1 MNRDFKS
8 VIDFLLDGERVR
20 SRAWPNKRDYGYFK
34 NNILTLYRD
43 GVEFSWILSEGDL
56 QADDWEIKAM
66 HVEELEND

>member
-20 SRAWPNKRDYGYFK
+20 SRAWPNKDYGYFK

-56 QADDWEIKAM
+56 QA
-66 HVEELEND
+66 